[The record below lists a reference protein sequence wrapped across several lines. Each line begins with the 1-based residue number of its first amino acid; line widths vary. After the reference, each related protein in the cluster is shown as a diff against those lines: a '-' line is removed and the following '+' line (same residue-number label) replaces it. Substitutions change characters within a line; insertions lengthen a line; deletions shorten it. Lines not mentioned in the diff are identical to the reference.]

1 MLTETVV
8 TCELPQGGITI
19 GRRATHDTEQVVFDL
34 SYLINTYGDGVAE
47 LLVKGP
53 QNETAYPTVTTQSD
67 GKLTW
72 VVSDV
77 DTSYKGSGECE
88 IFWYVDGGLAKSV
101 IYPLTILRD
110 IGETTE
116 EPPDAYQNWVD
127 HLTELG
133 AETLE
138 NAQKAAESAENAA
151 ESETNAKE
159 SEENAKASE
168 EAAAQSET
176 NADADA
182 LKAEGFAVGEQNGET
197 VAPGSPYYQN
207 NAKHYANV
215 AQQGAEEAGYAWF
228 DVRDDDGE
236 MYVTITPN
244 LAEDV
249 SFLVDESLGILEVT
263 YG

>member
-8 TCELPQGGITI
+8 TCESPQGGITI

-53 QNETAYPTVTTQSD
+53 QNETAYPAVTTQAD
-67 GKLTW
+67 GKLVW

-116 EPPDAYQNWVD
+116 EPPDAYQTWVD

-151 ESETNAKE
+151 ESETNAKQ
-159 SEENAKASE
+159 SE
-168 EAAAQSET
+168 EAAAQFEA

-197 VAPGSPYYQN
+197 VTPGSPYYQN

-228 DVRDDDGE
+228 DVHDDDGE

-249 SFLVDESLGILEVT
+249 SFLVDESIGILEVVVN
-263 YG
+263 G